1 MVASLRED
9 DSMPTPEYFERKQN
23 YIRKY
28 NKAHYKTM
36 SLTFRMDNPDEM
48 EVYNHL
54 RAQPSTASYLK
65 ALVKAD
71 IKKEG

>member
-1 MVASLRED
+1 MA
-9 DSMPTPEYFERKQN
+9 TPEYFERKQN

-36 SLTFRMDNPDEM
+36 SLTFRIDSPDEM

-54 RAQPSTASYLK
+54 RAQPSTARYLK

-71 IKKEG
+71 MKKEG